1 MRAPCNH
8 NSAQKNPGV
17 KSEGDFFFASSNI
30 SSIAHFAES
39 NTFIALDRSSR
50 PWIKSLSG
58 GTAID
63 GDKAAFSVV
72 QWAEAIHSPAAWSF
86 QLV

>member
-1 MRAPCNH
+1 MNRTEFEH
-8 NSAQKNPGV
+8 LRDLPG
-17 KSEGDFFFASSNI
+17 KRIDGDI
-30 SSIAHFAES
+30 
-39 NTFIALDRSSR
+39 TFSLPKGASR